1 MPQLGFYLEQCNEH
15 IEFTVK
21 VSTMSFGSLF
31 GGGLSS
37 KDQSQGQIETRPDG
51 TGTYMDGY
59 KVADET
65 DMEWL
70 ANVLG

>member
-1 MPQLGFYLEQCNEH
+1 M
-15 IEFTVK
+15 K

-37 KDQSQGQIETRPDG
+37 KDQSQGLTEARQDG
-51 TGTYMDGY
+51 TYTDGY

>member
-1 MPQLGFYLEQCNEH
+1 
-15 IEFTVK
+15 
-21 VSTMSFGSLF
+21 MSFGSLF

>member
-1 MPQLGFYLEQCNEH
+1 MGFYLEQCNEH

-31 GGGLSS
+31 GGGGLSS
-37 KDQSQGQIETRPDG
+37 KDQSHGQTETRSDG
-51 TGTYMDGY
+51 TYLDGY
-59 KVADET
+59 KVADES

-70 ANVLG
+70 SNVLG